1 MTKRLILLP
10 VVCLFCAIQ
19 IAFAQNGF
27 QLENAGFEEWKSTTL
42 PVSWN
47 TYETAVSSSS
57 LTNMAINSN
66 QCKQGQGHSGNHAVV
81 AVSRVIK
88 ILGLSVP
95 ANGIVTSGVI
105 NAGSTTPTDPKNNNQ
120 TIANDPNKSMEFIG
134 RPDSVVAWIKALP
147 KSSTQL
153 GRFYVMLHDN
163 SSVQDPGTNWA
174 NVVAVAG
181 LNPPANPDWVR
192 YSCPFFYYGETHDIV
207 SEGDAERTPKKAL
220 SGSERPSYAL
230 ATISTNYL
238 AGKGGD
244 GDEIHVD
251 DIEMIYNSKLKSL
264 KYNGVGI
271 AGFSKD
277 VFNYSV
283 QGEYSESAITCE
295 SDGRYATIEKN
306 YDESTGV
313 LTITV
318 KGDDYSVN
326 PANLHTYTVTFGCKA
341 KLNSFEIDG
350 VALADFSADKLEY
363 TIDRVYNNVKSKIAY
378 SAPQCAST
386 SEVFD
391 EATNTLK
398 VTVNADD
405 EKVYSFKFH
414 EPYGSQLK
422 SLTIAGNA
430 IANFSP
436 DTYEYTVKNTYDKS
450 QLVIVADE
458 EAEYTSAFDESTY
471 TLTITVNGKDI
482 AENANNHNTYTIHYH
497 APYES
502 ILTDLKVNGVTVS
515 GFSSTKSSY
524 SVPDVY
530 TEGVTTVSFTESEE
544 AVVETSYDAVSQT
557 YTIVVKGGDYDVNES
572 NLHTYKISF
581 HDAYGSLLT
590 DLKINRMTIENFASD
605 VHEYKVAQ
613 SYTDGM
619 VTYEVDAEATATTSF
634 DASNNRLTIVVK
646 GGDIASNNAN
656 SHTYVI
662 QFCAK
667 SVLTDLTFEGVT
679 VPSFR
684 SDKYNYDLSSYSY
697 EASKVAYVV
706 ADGATAEMS
715 YDAETSLLTIVVSGN
730 DLELFPDNKHTYSL
744 QFHASYG
751 SFLTSLSLNGTL
763 VDNFAK
769 TNYEYLIRGTYEEY
783 EDLLSYTADAE
794 ARVKSSFDDATNLL
808 TLVVSGADVATNP
821 SNVHTY
827 KVQFYAPSSLASVKV
842 NGVNVAGFSPDKY
855 EYSLGSVVYETAK
868 ILYYAESN
876 DATVEKLYDAET
888 NILSIIV
895 KGSDVATFEDNYKV
909 YKFQFGKTLESKL
922 VDLKIDGVTIEGFDR
937 NNFQYVSNEFYNDV
951 NVTYTADSAATVT
964 STYDEKN
971 FVLMLRVE
979 GGDIATNSSNY
990 HEYTISFNDPTV
1002 YGSQLTNLTVNGVQ
1016 IGDFSKDKYEY
1027 LIDGS
1032 YSNMKIKYYADD
1044 LAVTSEVFDSQSNSL
1059 IITVKGGNFQKD
1071 PANYHTYVLKFST
1084 TFVFEAFVTSI
1095 SVNGGAVEAFDSS
1108 KFNYSI
1114 AENYSEADVALEVS
1128 ALAQYCADYDKTTGV
1143 LTIVVWAGDFETNT
1157 TNFNTYKIT
1166 FKK

>member
-1 MTKRLILLP
+1 M
-10 VVCLFCAIQ
+10 VCLFCAIQ
-19 IAFAQNGF
+19 VAFAQNGF
-27 QLENAGFEEWKSTTL
+27 QLENAGFEEWKSASL
-42 PVSWN
+42 PVGWN
-47 TYETAVSSSS
+47 TYETAQGDYASFASS
-57 LTNMAINSN
+57 NK
-66 QCKQGQGHSGNHAVV
+66 QCKQGDAHTGNHSVCAVG
-81 AVSRVIK
+81 RK
-88 ILGLSVP
+88 ILASIIG
-95 ANGIVTSGVI
+95 NGIVTSGVI
-105 NAGSTTPTDPKNNNQ
+105 NAGAMSATDQSNNNQ
-120 TIANDPNKSMEFIG
+120 TVKDEQDKNMRFIG
-134 RPDSVVAWIKALP
+134 RPDSVVAWIKAVP
-147 KSSTQL
+147 KDASQL
-153 GRFYVMLHDN
+153 GRFYVMLHDDN
-163 SSVQDPGTNWA
+163 NLQDPGTTWEY
-174 NVVAVAG
+174 VIAVAG
-181 LNPPANPDWVR
+181 LNPPSSDKWVR
-192 YSCPFFYYGETHDIV
+192 HSCPFFYAGETHNIV
-207 SEGDAERTPKKAL
+207 SEKENTRTPKRELAD
-220 SGSERPSYAL
+220 GERPTFAL
-230 ATISTNYL
+230 VTISTNYK
-238 AGKGGD
+238 AGKGTD
-244 GDEIHVD
+244 GDEIYCD

-264 KYNGVGI
+264 SVNGASI

-277 VFNYSV
+277 VYSYEV
-283 QGEYSESAITCE
+283 NGAYTEGMVTCE
-295 SDGRYATIEKN
+295 SDGRYATIEKA
-306 YDESTGV
+306 YDESNGI

-341 KLNSFEIDG
+341 KLNSFEVDG

-378 SAPQCAST
+378 SSPQCAST

-471 TLTITVNGKDI
+471 TLTITVKGKDI
-482 AENANNHNTYTIHYH
+482 AENANNHHTYTIHYH

-502 ILTDLKVNGVTVS
+502 LLTDLKVNGVSVS
-515 GFSSTKSSY
+515 GFSSTKYSY

-530 TEGVTTVSFTESEE
+530 TEGETTVSFTESEE
-544 AVVETSYDAVSQT
+544 AVVETSYDAASQT

-581 HDAYGSLLT
+581 HDAYGSMLT
-590 DLKINRMTIENFASD
+590 DLKINRVTIANFASD
-605 VHEYKVAQ
+605 VYEYKVAQ

-619 VTYEVDAEATATTSF
+619 VTYEVDAEATAATSF

-646 GGDIASNNAN
+646 GGDFASNNAN

-715 YDAETSLLTIVVSGN
+715 YDAETSLLTIVVSGS
-730 DLELFPDNKHTYSL
+730 DLDLFPDNKHTYTI
-744 QFHASYG
+744 QFHASYS
-751 SFLTSLSLNGTL
+751 SFLTSLS
-763 VDNFAK
+763 VDGALIEGFAK
-769 TNYEYLIRGTYEEY
+769 TNYEYLIRGTYDAY
-783 EDLLSYTADAE
+783 EDRLDYVADKD
-794 ARVKSSFDDATNLL
+794 ARVKSTFNEEKNLL
-808 TLVVSGADVATNP
+808 TLEVSGADVSTNP
-821 SNVHTY
+821 TNKHAYTI
-827 KVQFYAPSSLASVKV
+827 QFYAPSTLVSLKV
-842 NGVNVAGFSPDKY
+842 NGLNVEGFSPDKY
-855 EYSLGSVVYETAK
+855 EYSMGSLPYENAK
-868 ILYYAESN
+868 IIYYAAA
-876 DATVEKLYDAET
+876 DAVAEKSYIAEENALLIT
-888 NILSIIV
+888 V
-895 KGSDVATFEDNYKV
+895 KGSDIESFADNYHT
-909 YKFQFGKTLESKL
+909 YRLQFGKALTSQL
-922 VDLKIDGVTIEGFDR
+922 VDLKINGSTIEGFDR
-937 NNFQYVSNEFYNDV
+937 NKFEYIVNEFYSEGIV
-951 NVTYTADSAATVT
+951 SYVADSAATVV
-964 STYDEKN
+964 SSYDTKS
-971 FVLMLRVE
+971 FTLTLRVE
-979 GGDIATNSSNY
+979 GGDYATNSSNS
-990 HEYTISFNDPTV
+990 HTYTIAFNDPTV
-1002 YGSQLTNLTVNGVQ
+1002 YGSQLQSLTVNGVQ
-1016 IGDFSKDKYEY
+1016 IEGFSKDVFEY
-1027 LIDGS
+1027 SLDGS
-1032 YSNMKIKYYADD
+1032 YSNMKIKYMADD
-1044 LAVTSEVFDSQSNSL
+1044 LAVVSESFDTESNSL
-1059 IITVKGGNFQKD
+1059 VITVKGGNIQKD
-1071 PANYHTYVLKFST
+1071 PSNYHTYTLKFST

>member
-19 IAFAQNGF
+19 IAFAQNEF
-27 QLENAGFEEWKSTTL
+27 QLENAGFEEWKSASL
-42 PVSWN
+42 PVGWN
-47 TYETAVSSSS
+47 TYETVQCSGLLCTAKNSEQCIRSTDVYSKDSKYS
-57 LTNMAINSN
+57 LCAIS
-66 QCKQGQGHSGNHAVV
+66 KSV
-81 AVSRVIK
+81 
-88 ILGLSVP
+88 LGIV

-105 NAGSTTPTDPKNNNQ
+105 NAGSTTATDERNNNQ
-120 TIANDPNKSMEFIG
+120 TVLGEDDKNMKFRG
-134 RPDSVVAWIKALP
+134 RPDSVVAWIKAVP
-147 KSSTQL
+147 KDASQL
-153 GRFYVMLHDN
+153 GRFYVMLHD
-163 SSVQDPGTNWA
+163 STYIQDPGTTWGNII
-174 NVVAVAG
+174 AVAG
-181 LNPPANPDWVR
+181 LNPASSDKWVR
-192 YSCPFFYYGETHDIV
+192 HSCPFFYAGETHNIV
-207 SEGDAERTPKKAL
+207 SENGNTRTPGRVLAK
-220 SGSERPSYAL
+220 GERPTFAL
-230 ATISTNYL
+230 VTISTNYK
-238 AGKGGD
+238 AGKGTTGD
-244 GDEIHVD
+244 KIYCD
-251 DIEMIYNSKLKSL
+251 DIVMIYNSKLKSL
-264 KYNGVGI
+264 SVNGASI

-277 VFNYSV
+277 VYSYEV
-283 QGEYSESAITCE
+283 NGAYTEGMVTCE
-295 SDGRYATIEKN
+295 SDGRYATVEQS
-306 YDESTGV
+306 YDAVSKV

-326 PANLHTYTVTFGCKA
+326 PANLHTYTVAFGCKA

-363 TIDRVYNNVKSKIAY
+363 TIDRVYNNVKSKITY

-471 TLTITVNGKDI
+471 TLTITVKGKDI

-581 HDAYGSLLT
+581 HDAYGSMLT

-646 GGDIASNNAN
+646 GGDFASNNAN

-1059 IITVKGGNFQKD
+1059 MITVKGGNFQKD

-1108 KFNYSI
+1108 KFNHSI

>member
-1 MTKRLILLP
+1 MTKRLIITS
-10 VVCLFCAIQ
+10 VVCLLGALQ
-19 IAFAQNGF
+19 MAFTQDGF
-27 QLENAGFEEWKSTTL
+27 QLENAGFEAWDSDVK
-42 PVSWN
+42 PANWN
-47 TYETAVSSSS
+47 TYGTVQCSGLYCSAQ
-57 LTNMAINSN
+57 NDN
-66 QCKQGQGHSGNHAVV
+66 QCRKSTDVRGGTGNYCVV
-81 AVSRVIK
+81 AVAAKVFGI
-88 ILGLSVP
+88 V

-105 NAGSTTPTDPKNNNQ
+105 NAGAMSATDEKNHNESNI
-120 TIANDPNKSMEFIG
+120 TDDSKSMAFIG
-134 RPDSVVAWIKALP
+134 RPDSAVAWIKAVP
-147 KSSTQL
+147 KKTTQN

-163 SSVQDPGTNWA
+163 CYIQDPGTSWDK
-174 NVVAVAG
+174 VIAVAG
-181 LNPPANPDWVR
+181 VNPPSSNDWVR
-192 YSCPFFYYGETHDIV
+192 YSCPFYYAGETQQGIENQD
-207 SEGDAERTPKKAL
+207 GERTPKLELTGNA
-220 SGSERPSYAL
+220 RPSYVL
-230 ATISTNYL
+230 VTFSTNWR
-238 AGKGGD
+238 AGEGTE
-244 GDEIHVD
+244 GDEIYGD
-251 DIEMIYNSKLKSL
+251 DIEMIYNSKLESITIDGQKI
-264 KYNGVGI
+264 N
-271 AGFSKD
+271 GFSKD
-277 VFNYSV
+277 NYSYV
-283 QGEYSESAITCE
+283 VEGPYNKETFACK
-295 SDGRYATIEKN
+295 SDGRYATVEQS
-306 YDESTGV
+306 YDAVSKV

-326 PANLHTYTVTFGCKA
+326 PANLHTYTVAFGCKA

-363 TIDRVYNNVKSKIAY
+363 TIDRVYNNVKSKITY

-482 AENANNHNTYTIHYH
+482 AENVNNHNTYTIHYH

-646 GGDIASNNAN
+646 GGDFASNNAN

-715 YDAETSLLTIVVSGN
+715 YDAETSLMTIVVSGN

-794 ARVKSSFDDATNLL
+794 ARVKPSFDDATNLL

-827 KVQFYAPSSLASVKV
+827 KIQFYAPSSLASVKV

-1108 KFNYSI
+1108 KFNHSI

>member
-66 QCKQGQGHSGNHAVV
+66 QCKQGQGHSGNYAVV

-105 NAGSTTPTDPKNNNQ
+105 NAGSTTPTDQRNNNQ
-120 TIANDPNKSMEFIG
+120 TIADDPNKSMEFIG

-163 SSVQDPGTNWA
+163 SSVQDPGTIWE
-174 NVVAVAG
+174 NVIAVAG
-181 LNPPANPDWVR
+181 LNPPAKDEWVR

-264 KYNGVGI
+264 SVNGASI

-277 VFNYSV
+277 VYSYEV
-283 QGEYSESAITCE
+283 NGAYTEGMVTCE
-295 SDGRYATIEKN
+295 SDGRYATVEQS
-306 YDESTGV
+306 YDAVSKV

-363 TIDRVYNNVKSKIAY
+363 TIDRVYNNVKSKITY

-450 QLVIVADE
+450 QLEIVADD
-458 EAEYTSAFDESTY
+458 EAEYTSVFDESTY
-471 TLTITVNGKDI
+471 TLTITVKGKDI
-482 AENANNHNTYTIHYH
+482 AENANNHHTYTIHYH

-502 ILTDLKVNGVTVS
+502 LLTDLKVNGVSVS
-515 GFSSTKSSY
+515 GFSSTKYSY

-530 TEGVTTVSFTESEE
+530 TEGETTVSFTESEE
-544 AVVETSYDAVSQT
+544 AVVETSYDAASQT

-581 HDAYGSLLT
+581 HDAYGSMLT
-590 DLKINRMTIENFASD
+590 DLKINRVTIANFASD
-605 VHEYKVAQ
+605 VYEYKVAQ

-619 VTYEVDAEATATTSF
+619 VTYEVDAEASATLSF
-634 DASNNRLTIVVK
+634 DASTNRLTIVVK
-646 GGDIASNNAN
+646 GGDFASNSAN
-656 SHTYVI
+656 SHTYEV

-697 EASKVAYVV
+697 EAGKVAYVV

-715 YDAETSLLTIVVSGN
+715 YEAETSLLTIVVSGN
-730 DLELFPDNKHTYSL
+730 DLDLFPDNKHTYTL

-794 ARVKSSFDDATNLL
+794 ARVKPSFDDATNLL

-855 EYSLGSVVYETAK
+855 EYSLGAVVYETAK
-868 ILYYAESN
+868 ILYYAESD
-876 DATVEKLYDAET
+876 DAIVEESYDAET
-888 NILSIIV
+888 NILSITV
-895 KGSDVATFEDNYKV
+895 KGSDIATFEDNYKV
-909 YKFQFGKTLESKL
+909 YKFQFGKALESKL
-922 VDLKIDGVTIEGFDR
+922 VDLMINGTTIEGFDR
-937 NNFQYVSNEFYNDV
+937 NSFQYVSTEFYSDV
-951 NVTYTADSAATVT
+951 TVTYTADSAATVT
-964 STYDEKN
+964 ATYDEKN
-971 FVLMLRVE
+971 FVLTLRVE

-990 HEYTISFNDPTV
+990 HEYSISFNDPTV
-1002 YGSQLTNLTVNGVQ
+1002 YGSQLTNLTVNGAQ
-1016 IGDFSKDKYEY
+1016 IGEFSKDKYEY

-1071 PANYHTYVLKFST
+1071 PTNYHTYVLTFST
-1084 TFVFEAFVTSI
+1084 TFVYEALVTSVVVNDVEDEDFNSNVFNHTI
-1095 SVNGGAVEAFDSS
+1095 AEDYTSSVVAVE
-1108 KFNYSI
+1108 
-1114 AENYSEADVALEVS
+1114 VS
-1128 ALAQYCADYDKTTGV
+1128 PLAQYCADYDKTTGV

>member
-1 MTKRLILLP
+1 M
-10 VVCLFCAIQ
+10 VCLFCTIQ
-19 IAFAQNGF
+19 VAFAQNGF
-27 QLENAGFEEWKSTTL
+27 QLENAGFEEWKSASL
-42 PVSWN
+42 PVGWN
-47 TYETAVSSSS
+47 TYETAQGDYASFASS
-57 LTNMAINSN
+57 NK
-66 QCKQGQGHSGNHAVV
+66 QCKQGDAHTGNHSVCAVG
-81 AVSRVIK
+81 RK
-88 ILGLSVP
+88 ILASIIG
-95 ANGIVTSGVI
+95 NGIVTSGVI
-105 NAGSTTPTDPKNNNQ
+105 NAGAMSATDQSNNNQ
-120 TIANDPNKSMEFIG
+120 TVKDEQDKNMRFIG
-134 RPDSVVAWIKALP
+134 RPDSVVAWIKAVP
-147 KSSTQL
+147 KDASQL
-153 GRFYVMLHDN
+153 GRFYVMLHDDN
-163 SSVQDPGTNWA
+163 NLQDPGTTWEY
-174 NVVAVAG
+174 VIAVAG
-181 LNPPANPDWVR
+181 LNPPSSDKWVR
-192 YSCPFFYYGETHDIV
+192 HSCPFFYAGETHNIV
-207 SEGDAERTPKKAL
+207 SEKENTRTPKRELAD
-220 SGSERPSYAL
+220 GERPTFAL
-230 ATISTNYL
+230 VTISTNYK
-238 AGKGGD
+238 AGKGTD
-244 GDEIHVD
+244 GDEIYCD

-264 KYNGVGI
+264 SVNGASI

-277 VFNYSV
+277 VYSYEV
-283 QGEYSESAITCE
+283 NGAYTEGMVTCE
-295 SDGRYATIEKN
+295 SDGRYATIEKA
-306 YDESTGV
+306 YDESNGI

-326 PANLHTYTVTFGCKA
+326 PANLHTYTVAFGCKA
-341 KLNSFEIDG
+341 KLNSFEVDG

-471 TLTITVNGKDI
+471 TLTITVKGKDI
-482 AENANNHNTYTIHYH
+482 AENANNHHTYTIHYH

-502 ILTDLKVNGVTVS
+502 LLTDLKVNGVSVS
-515 GFSSTKSSY
+515 GFSSTKYSY

-530 TEGVTTVSFTESEE
+530 TEGETTVSFTESEE
-544 AVVETSYDAVSQT
+544 AVVETSYDAASQT

-581 HDAYGSLLT
+581 HDAYGSMLT
-590 DLKINRMTIENFASD
+590 DLKINRVTIANFASD
-605 VHEYKVAQ
+605 VYEYKVAQ

-619 VTYEVDAEATATTSF
+619 VTYEVDAEASATLSF
-634 DASNNRLTIVVK
+634 DASTNRLTIVVK
-646 GGDIASNNAN
+646 GGDFSSNSAN
-656 SHTYVI
+656 SHTYVV

-715 YDAETSLLTIVVSGN
+715 YDAETSLMTIVVSGN

-794 ARVKSSFDDATNLL
+794 ARVKPSFDDATNLL

-1059 IITVKGGNFQKD
+1059 MITVKGGNFQKD

-1108 KFNYSI
+1108 KFNHSI